1 MRLHLCCLYAMM
13 GYPVNI
19 SLAFLEI
26 IMAGFESLLRQ
37 LEMKL
42 IRQKASVV
50 ETEAQIASLRKVT
63 SK

>member
-1 MRLHLCCLYAMM
+1 MHLHLCCLYAMM

-19 SLAFLEI
+19 SLACLEN

-42 IRQKASVV
+42 KRQKDSVA
-50 ETEAQIASLRKVT
+50 ETEEQIASIRKL
-63 SK
+63 K